1 MKMRL
6 SWRKHYYKFQ
16 SAGFFQYSPKERT
29 SIRVFLRMCVPFSC
43 IPNKDGS
50 LRRFETILHTK
61 NGVTAF
67 ELLPVK
73 WTVK

>member
-6 SWRKHYYKFQ
+6 SWRKHYDKFQ

-29 SIRVFLRMCVPFSC
+29 SIQVFLRMCVPFSC
-43 IPNKDGS
+43 VPNKADS
-50 LRRFETILHTK
+50 LRRFATILHMK

-67 ELLPVK
+67 ITPF
-73 WTVK
+73 